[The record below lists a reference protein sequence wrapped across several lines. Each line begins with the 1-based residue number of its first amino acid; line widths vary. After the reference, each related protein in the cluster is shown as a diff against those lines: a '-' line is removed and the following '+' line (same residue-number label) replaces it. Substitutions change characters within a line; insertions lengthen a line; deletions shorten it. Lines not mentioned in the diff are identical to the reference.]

1 MAKSRAGARAPEKEA
16 GKSVKLNI
24 SLTPELARRLGIH
37 AEMAGV
43 SKSDLVAKLIAD
55 GCRRYVVHDR
65 DREARGQGGEAGETD
80 AA

>member
-1 MAKSRAGARAPEKEA
+1 MARSRAGTKAPEKEV

-24 SLTPELARRLGIH
+24 SLTPDLARRLGIH
-37 AEMAGV
+37 AEMAGI
-43 SKSDLVAKLIAD
+43 SKSDLVAKLIAE

-65 DREARGQGGEAGETD
+65 DREPKGQGGETEATD